1 MSIADAVNG
10 KTKVFGIIGNPV
22 EHSFSPV
29 LQNTVARAMGEN
41 VMYVPFKVECGE
53 VKTAIEGAFKL
64 GICGFNVTVPHK
76 KEVMESLVAIDDLAL
91 KIGAVNTLKYTKNGY
106 KGYNTDI
113 LGLGKCFDIEGIIIK
128 DKTVVILGAGGAANS
143 AAVLAAERMAGNII
157 IVNRTKANAEALKA
171 QTARYYKGNISVIAF
186 DELMSIEKP
195 EIVIQTTSV
204 GMGEGTWKSPVENTA
219 FFEKVQAVVD
229 IVYTPWQ
236 TKLLSDAKENGCV
249 AINGFD
255 MLIYQG
261 IASYEIW
268 HDIKIDDEMSKA
280 LRNQLAN
287 YYIDNRTKR

>member
-1 MSIADAVNG
+1 MSVADMVNG
-10 KTKVFGIIGNPV
+10 KTKVFGIIGNPI

-29 LQNTVARAMGEN
+29 LQNTVARELGEN
-41 VMYVPFKVECGE
+41 VAYVPFKVGSGE
-53 VKTAIEGAFKL
+53 VKTALDGAFRL

-91 KIGAVNTLKYTKNGY
+91 KIGAVNTLKYTNSGY

-113 LGLGKCFDIEGIIIK
+113 LGLGKCFDIEGISIK
-128 DKTVVILGAGGAANS
+128 GKTVVILGAGGAANS
-143 AAVLAAERMAGNII
+143 VAILAAERGASNII
-157 IVNRTKANAEALKA
+157 IVNRTKANAQALKE
-171 QTARYYKGNISVIAF
+171 QTARYYNGGISVISF
-186 DELMSIEKP
+186 EELMGIESP

-204 GMGEGTWKSPVENTA
+204 GMGEGVWESPVKNTA
-219 FFEKVQAVVD
+219 FFQKVQAVVD

-261 IASYEIW
+261 LASYEIW
-268 HDIKIDDEMSKA
+268 HDVKIEDEISKA
-280 LRNQLAN
+280 LRNQLAD
-287 YYIDNRTKR
+287 YYIAKR